1 MIILKGDYLEIQEI
15 LSKLEYNPGSFP
27 YEAVKEAIKQKE
39 AIIPE
44 LLKILI
50 SAEKNI
56 NFIKENPNY
65 FAHIYSM
72 FLLAQF
78 REKRAYPL
86 IVGLFSHPG
95 DTSDCIAGDF
105 LTEDLQRVLASVC
118 HGDTNLIKQLIENR
132 EADEYAR
139 DAGLRALL
147 ILVINGE
154 KTRDEIMDYYK
165 SLFRGKLER
174 EYTFVWNGLVSC
186 CSHICHKEI
195 YDDIKKAYEEGLVAP
210 LFINLHDV
218 DEYLSRGWEIN
229 LESLKNDV
237 HYQFIDDTIDC
248 MEWWACFQP
257 KKKVRA
263 KPLPKPLQLPM
274 PKKSKRKK
282 IGRNQPC
289 PCGSGKKYKR
299 CCGSI
304 QIR

>member
-1 MIILKGDYLEIQEI
+1 MTILKGDYLEIQEI

-44 LLKILI
+44 LLKILEN
-50 SAEKNI
+50 AEKNI

-78 REKRAYPL
+78 REKSAYSL
-86 IVGLFSHPG
+86 IVDLFSHPG

-147 ILVINGE
+147 ILAINGE

-165 SLFRGKLER
+165 SLFREKFER
-174 EYTFVWNGLVSC
+174 EYSFIWNGLVSC
-186 CSHICHKEI
+186 SSYLCPKKVYE
-195 YDDIKKAYEEGLVAP
+195 DIKKAYEEDLVNP
-210 LFINLHDV
+210 IFMNLEDV
-218 DEYLSRGWEIN
+218 NEYLSRGWEIN
-229 LESLKNDV
+229 LERLKKDV
-237 HYQFIDDTIDC
+237 HYQFVDDTISS
-248 MEWWACFQP
+248 MEWWACFKP
-257 KKKVRA
+257 KKKVKP
-263 KPLPKPLQLPM
+263 KPLPAPIRKTI
-274 PKKSKRKK
+274 PKKSKRIK

-304 QIR
+304 QNR